1 MLKELSDKTCIAFH
15 KHHTAKLLSF
25 VELPLCYFLDFSKTN
40 IFKIIQAGILLA
52 AITLTDFR
60 FL

>member
-1 MLKELSDKTCIAFH
+1 MLKELSHKTCIAFH
-15 KHHTAKLLSF
+15 KQHTVKLILF
-25 VELPLCYFLDFSKTN
+25 FELPMCYFLDFSKIN
-40 IFKIIQAGILLA
+40 IFKIIQAGILLD